1 MNKQILSEEF
11 FRMQKL
17 AGLITENEYRNLSN
31 IIQYTQA
38 VLLLETES
46 SAPPVDDLVKKVAN
60 TGADIKDEE
69 IQLDILDKIIDSDF
83 QPEKIDP
90 KQIKEYKKFLEEE
103 AGTLAV
109 GIEIL
114 ETTEVIEKFAEILG
128 VNVDTIKK
136 AVAWVKKIFGWPS
149 KIIKKFFFTIARFFG
164 ASIESAEK
172 WGIGG
177 LAVIATICLVYGIM
191 HFPGLIATLSGGFG
205 FMALAKLGWG
215 LIKSAAGLK
224 ALWQKFK
231 SYKKESDVKIYT
243 TNDFLT
249 SIESKYKEITNKKIP
264 NDWVFT
270 LKDYFS
276 EIKDEETQEKVSE
289 YFERISYAI
298 NTNRRYNLIGLIKL
312 IEKNPPIIGNNDK
325 ILNIFKEIANIF
337 KLN

>member
-1 MNKQILSEEF
+1 MSKQILSEEF
-11 FRMQKL
+11 RRMQKL
-17 AGLITENEYRNLSN
+17 AGLITESEYRSLSN
-31 IIQYTQA
+31 IIQYTNA
-38 VLLLETES
+38 ILLLETES

-69 IQLDILDKIIDSDF
+69 VQLDILDKIIDSDF

-90 KQIKEYKKFLEEE
+90 KQITEYKKSLEEE
-103 AGTLAV
+103 AGTLSV

-149 KIIKKFFFTIARFFG
+149 KIIKKFFFKIARFFG

-177 LAVIATICLVYGIM
+177 LAVIATICLIYGIM
-191 HFPGLIATLSGGFG
+191 HFPGLVSGLAGSFG

-249 SIESKYKEITNKKIP
+249 SIEPKYKEITKKKIP
-264 NDWVFT
+264 DNWIFT

-276 EIKDEETQEKVSE
+276 EIKDKKIQERASE
-289 YFERISYAI
+289 FLKKISDSI
-298 NTNRRYNLIGLIKL
+298 NNNRRYNLVGLIQL
-312 IEKNPPIIGNNDK
+312 IEKNPPAIGNNDK
-325 ILNIFKEIANIF
+325 VLKIFDDIANIF
-337 KLN
+337 KLK

>member
-1 MNKQILSEEF
+1 MSRQILSEEF
-11 FRMQKL
+11 RRMQKL
-17 AGLITENEYRNLSN
+17 AGLITESEYRSLSN
-31 IIQYTQA
+31 IIQYTNT

-69 IQLDILDKIIDSDF
+69 VQLDILDKIIDSDF

-90 KQIKEYKKFLEEE
+90 KQITEYKKSLEEE
-103 AGTLAV
+103 AGTLSV

-136 AVAWVKKIFGWPS
+136 AVAWVKKIFEWPS
-149 KIIKKFFFTIARFFG
+149 KIIKKFFFKIARFFG

-191 HFPGLIATLSGGFG
+191 HFPGLVSALAGGFG
-205 FMALAKLGWG
+205 IMSLAKLGWA

-231 SYKKESDVKIYT
+231 SYKKESDVKTYT

-249 SIESKYKEITNKKIP
+249 SIEPKYKEITKKKIP
-264 NDWVFT
+264 DNWVFT

-276 EIKDEETQEKVSE
+276 EIKDKKIQERASE
-289 YFERISYAI
+289 FLKKISDSI
-298 NTNRRYNLIGLIKL
+298 NNNRRYNLVGLIQL
-312 IEKNPPIIGNNDK
+312 IEKNPPAIGNNDK
-325 ILNIFKEIANIF
+325 VLKIFDDIANIF
-337 KLN
+337 KLK

>member
-1 MNKQILSEEF
+1 MSKQILSEEF
-11 FRMQKL
+11 RRMQKL
-17 AGLITENEYRNLSN
+17 AGLITESEYRSLSN
-31 IIQYTQA
+31 IIQYTNT

-69 IQLDILDKIIDSDF
+69 VQLDILDKIIDSDF

-90 KQIKEYKKFLEEE
+90 KQITEYKKSLEEE
-103 AGTLAV
+103 AGTLSV

-136 AVAWVKKIFGWPS
+136 AVAWVKKIFEWPS
-149 KIIKKFFFTIARFFG
+149 KIIKKFFFKIARFFG

-191 HFPGLIATLSGGFG
+191 HFPGLVSALAGGFG
-205 FMALAKLGWG
+205 VMTLAKLGWA

-231 SYKKESDVKIYT
+231 SYKKESDVKTYT

-249 SIESKYKEITNKKIP
+249 SIEPKYKEITKKKIP
-264 NDWVFT
+264 DNWVFT

-276 EIKDEETQEKVSE
+276 EIKDEETQKRASE
-289 YFERISYAI
+289 FLKRISDSI
-298 NTNRRYNLIGLIKL
+298 NNNRRYNLVGLIRL

-325 ILNIFKEIANIF
+325 VLKIFDDIANIF
-337 KLN
+337 KLK